1 MEFTD
6 MLVCYEKSTN
16 NMEFISF
23 SDEYPFT
30 GRTEVRF
37 GNSSQ
42 DFTMTTRL
50 KRVNDS
56 TDDSCSKTVF
66 GPTKQ
71 VQLQVRCLRAPSR
84 CAMSFKCTRATNW
97 FWWLFDPKHH
107 FGPQSNAQWIDS
119 SVQLIISILFPTKIN
134 YSNSLVLLS

>member
-1 MEFTD
+1 
-6 MLVCYEKSTN
+6 
-16 NMEFISF
+16 MEFISF

-56 TDDSCSKTVF
+56 TDDSSPRSVLP
-66 GPTKQ
+66 PTKL
-71 VQLQVRCLRAPSR
+71 VELQVRCLRAPSR

-97 FWWLFDPKHH
+97 FWWLYDPKQH
-107 FGPQSNAQWIDS
+107 FALQADAQWIDS
-119 SVQLIISILFPTKIN
+119 SVQLINHTAAEIEIRS
-134 YSNSLVLLS
+134 